1 MTYYFYPS
9 EDKKPGPS
17 GCIIS
22 QLHSSRDAVLGLGG
36 GVGPLAGGRDVI
48 IMWVINIIIQ
58 MSLGCYNLVIR
69 WSRQSTPDHSP
80 HTARKKD
87 LLSTYGVYATHI
99 THCHVSYIS
108 NSISVDIHVKNL

>member
-1 MTYYFYPS
+1 MDRFTALFITRCSARPRWR
-9 EDKKPGPS
+9 GRA
-17 GCIIS
+17 G
-22 QLHSSRDAVLGLGG
+22 
-36 GVGPLAGGRDVI
+36 AGGRDVI
-48 IMWVINIIIQ
+48 IMRVINIIIQ